1 MCGTVSCQGKDEF
14 NLDHPRETNLYA
26 IHCKQPVK
34 HTVLTNN
41 YIYIFN
47 H

>member
-1 MCGTVSCQGKDEF
+1 MCGPVSCRGKDEF
-14 NLDHPRETNLYA
+14 NLDHPTNLYA

-41 YIYIFN
+41 
-47 H
+47 